1 MDTTENRWT
10 KLSAKH
16 LLGKKITKVFYMPED
31 VTEEIGWYKR
41 PLMLQLD
48 DGSYLYPQMDD
59 EGNDGGAL
67 YYQKGDKGET
77 LPVL

>member
-1 MDTTENRWT
+1 MNKTEKRWT
-10 KLSAKH
+10 KLSSDK
-16 LLGKKITKVFYMPED
+16 LVGKKIVKVFYMPED

-41 PLMLQLD
+41 PLVIKLS
-48 DGSYLYPQMDD
+48 DGSLLYPQMDD

-67 YYQKGDKGET
+67 YYQKGDNGET